1 MVAGI
6 DEHKMSNKRLIKV
19 KSFPGATYSDM
30 YHYMVPILEKKN
42 HHVKL
47 HVGTNDVTH
56 YEGMEIVDK
65 LLELK
70 SFIAE

>member
-1 MVAGI
+1 MRHTLTCI
-6 DEHKMSNKRLIKV
+6 TTWYL
-19 KSFPGATYSDM
+19 F
-30 YHYMVPILEKKN
+30 LKKN

-70 SFIAE
+70 SFIAEQLPTTHILISHPITRIAMKIGDF

>member
-1 MVAGI
+1 M
-6 DEHKMSNKRLIKV
+6 
-19 KSFPGATYSDM
+19 
-30 YHYMVPILEKKN
+30 
-42 HHVKL
+42 KL

-70 SFIAE
+70 SFIAEQLPTTHILISHPITRIAMKIGDF